1 MSQKSLIDAPLTAS
15 VNCPLL
21 ASARPWAL
29 TVEPGLTL
37 RGGFLDRARN
47 PVLHFMPGT
56 AFGCKLYW
64 PFLRRLAVHYDLIWH
79 DIHGH
84 GDSDV
89 GDRPFAGWRRTV
101 EWAGMAIDALG
112 LSGRRL
118 LGMGH
123 SYGGCMTIILAA
135 QRPSL
140 FESLVLVDPFMVPEK
155 TERQYR
161 QMVAALVEKTRQ
173 RNPRWP
179 DADAVRRYLASRFM
193 FQDWSEE
200 GIEAFLAFNMDVAAD
215 GSGLILKCPPTIEA
229 GVYDD
234 VVDGLWPSVSR
245 LSVPTVILSGDRTV
259 PFFAAGHQEAAAMN
273 ARIRWRTVPG
283 GHNYMQERPAP
294 SAAAVLE
301 AIADAPTADDR

>member
-1 MSQKSLIDAPLTAS
+1 MSQDELDDLPVAELA
-15 VNCPLL
+15 NCPVL

-29 TVEPGLTL
+29 EVERGLTL
-37 RGGFLDRARN
+37 RGGFLDRGRE

-64 PFLRRLAVHYDLIWH
+64 PFLRRLSQHYDLIWH

-84 GDSDV
+84 GDSDA

-101 EWAGMAIDALG
+101 QWAGMAIDALG
-112 LSGRRL
+112 LGRRRL

-135 QRPSL
+135 ERPAL
-140 FESLVLVDPFMVPEK
+140 FQSLVLTDPFMVPEK
-155 TERQYR
+155 VERQYR
-161 QMVAALVEKTRQ
+161 QMVAALVEKTRR
-173 RNPRWP
+173 RNPYWP
-179 DADAVRRYLASRFM
+179 DADAVRRYLAGRFM

-200 GIEAFLAFNMDVAAD
+200 GIEAFLAFNMDVVAD
-215 GSGLILKCPPTIEA
+215 GGLTLKCPPAIEA

-234 VVDGLWPSVSR
+234 VVDGLWPSVRR

-259 PFFAAGHQEAAAMN
+259 PFFAAGHREAAAIN
-273 ARIRWRTVPG
+273 GRIRLRTVSG
-283 GHNYMQERPAP
+283 GHNYMQERPAQ
-294 SAAAVLE
+294 AAAAALE
-301 AIADAPTADDR
+301 AIADIA